1 MKKSLKFTAG
11 VALVIIVLLTAA
23 GWYFSGLVINPRIKT
38 YEETYQIEISK
49 GRINK
54 AEFESLPFE
63 TVYITSPHGYRLHAL
78 YLASTNSKKT
88 IIFAHGFSFS
98 LLGSVKYMDI
108 FRRLG
113 FNILMYDHRHHGK
126 SGGDNVTFGFREAE
140 DLKAVVSFA
149 LEKLGGQG
157 IIGIHGE
164 SIGAAVALQHAAI
177 DNRPSFYISDGSF
190 TTLPALLKFRLK
202 ADFGLPAFPL
212 YYIAS
217 LFSRLRAGFFF
228 EDIAPISA
236 LERAH
241 APILFIHGGAD
252 TYIPTEMG
260 QKLFDSYRGKKALYI
275 CPGAKHSESFWTN
288 KKEYEKR
295 VKEFVN
301 SIL

>member
-1 MKKSLKFTAG
+1 MKKSLKIISG
-11 VALVIIVLLTAA
+11 LVILIIVLLAGA

-49 GRINK
+49 GRIDK
-54 AEFESLPFE
+54 ALFESLPFE
-63 TVYITSPHGYRLHAL
+63 DVYIASPHGYRLHAL
-78 YLASTNSKKT
+78 YLAAANSKKT

-113 FNILMYDHRHHGK
+113 FNVLMYDHRHHGK
-126 SGGDNVTFGFREAE
+126 SGGNNVTFGYREAD
-140 DLKAVVSFA
+140 DLKAVVSWA
-149 LEKLGGQG
+149 LERLGGQG

-177 DNRPSFYISDGSF
+177 DNRAAFYISDGSF
-190 TTLPALLKFRLK
+190 TTLPELLKFRLK

-212 YYIAS
+212 YHIAS

-228 EDIAPISA
+228 EDIAPIKA
-236 LERAH
+236 IEH
-241 APILFIHGGAD
+241 TDKPILFIHGGAD

-260 QKLFDSYRGKKALYI
+260 KRLYETYRGRKSLYL
-275 CPGAKHSESFWTN
+275 CPGAKHSESFWTD
-288 KKEYEKR
+288 KQEYEKR
-295 VKEFVN
+295 VKEF
-301 SIL
+301 LKGL

>member
-1 MKKSLKFTAG
+1 MKK
-11 VALVIIVLLTAA
+11 LLTIIGGIVITGIIIFAAA
-23 GWYFSGLVINPRIKT
+23 GWYFSGLVVNPRIKT
-38 YEETYQIEISK
+38 YDETYQIEISK

-54 AEFESLPFE
+54 TQFESLPFE
-63 TVYITSPHGYRLHAL
+63 DVYIDSPHGYRLHAL
-78 YLASTNSKKT
+78 YLAAANSRKT

-113 FNILMYDHRHHGK
+113 FNVLMYDHRHHGK
-126 SGGDNVTFGFREAE
+126 SGGDNVTFGYREAD

-149 LEKLGGQG
+149 LAKLGGQG

-177 DNRPSFYISDGSF
+177 DSRAAFYISDGSF
-190 TTLPALLKFRLK
+190 TTLPELLKFRLK

-212 YYIAS
+212 YHIAS
-217 LFSRLRAGFFF
+217 LFARLRAGFFF
-228 EDIAPISA
+228 EDIAPIEA
-236 LERAH
+236 IEHAQ

-260 QKLFDSYRGKKALYI
+260 KRFFDAYRGKKALYI
-275 CPGAKHSESFWTN
+275 CPGAKHSESFWTD

-295 VKEFVN
+295 VKEFVT
-301 SIL
+301 SLL